1 MDQKKELIILGSGP
15 AGLAAAIYAK
25 RAELDAVVIEKNSVS
40 GGQIVNTYEVDNYP
54 GLSGINGFDMG
65 MKFREHAEKLGA
77 EFVNDEITG
86 VEPLAEGGYRLTGKA
101 DTYECD
107 TMILATGASHRKLGL
122 AGEEELVGKGVSYCA
137 TCDGAFFRKKDVV
150 VVGGGDVAVEDAI
163 YLARLCRK
171 VYVVHRRGEL
181 RAAKSLQAQLFAME
195 NVEMVW
201 NSVSKEIIGENRVEG
216 LTVTNVVTG
225 EERTL
230 EVKGI
235 FIAVGITPDSGLV
248 KDLAACDP
256 AGYVAAGEDGAT
268 SAPGLFVAGDVRTKA
283 LRQVVTAV
291 SDGANC
297 VTSVEKYLTDLQ

>member
-1 MDQKKELIILGSGP
+1 
-15 AGLAAAIYAK
+15 
-25 RAELDAVVIEKNSVS
+25 
-40 GGQIVNTYEVDNYP
+40 
-54 GLSGINGFDMG
+54 
-65 MKFREHAEKLGA
+65 
-77 EFVNDEITG
+77 
-86 VEPLAEGGYRLTGKA
+86 
-101 DTYECD
+101 
-107 TMILATGASHRKLGL
+107 
-122 AGEEELVGKGVSYCA
+122 
-137 TCDGAFFRKKDVV
+137 
-150 VVGGGDVAVEDAI
+150 
-163 YLARLCRK
+163 
-171 VYVVHRRGEL
+171 
-181 RAAKSLQAQLFAME
+181 ME

-216 LTVTNVVTG
+216 LTVTNVATG

-256 AGYVAAGEDGAT
+256 AGYVVAGEDGAT